1 MSVQIVQQN
10 GKRIALIESGEQNLT
25 DVDSALEILG
35 TVQYETGC
43 DAMIF
48 PKTSF
53 PEEFFDLRTRLAGD
67 ILQKF
72 VLYQMRIAIVGDFS
86 RYDSKALSDFIL
98 ESNKGRHIFFTDT
111 VENALRKLSV

>member
-53 PEEFFDLRTRLAGD
+53 PEEFLIYVQGWP
-67 ILQKF
+67 
-72 VLYQMRIAIVGDFS
+72 G
-86 RYDSKALSDFIL
+86 
-98 ESNKGRHIFFTDT
+98 IFFR
-111 VENALRKLSV
+111 NSFSIK